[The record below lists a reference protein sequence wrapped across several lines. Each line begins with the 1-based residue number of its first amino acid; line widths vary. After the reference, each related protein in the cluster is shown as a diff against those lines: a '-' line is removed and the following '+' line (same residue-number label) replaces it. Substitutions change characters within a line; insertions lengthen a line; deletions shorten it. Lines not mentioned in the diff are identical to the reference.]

1 MPYIYDILKSFRK
14 NDLLDVGAIFGFDA
28 RSSCRKDEI
37 LDRLSSYIQD
47 QPEKWLSLM
56 LERDLNFLKS
66 LMAFPTGKPV
76 WLEYAEYPT
85 ILEAIGLIHWSD
97 EDEHFRKVWIDQ
109 EFSEIV
115 SGHIDKAISEGER
128 SGRFEHERLMLG
140 ILNIYGV
147 MSYDDFIRTAI
158 SLFNQGG
165 NGDLRGFFLTLRQSP
180 LVMVYRQDG
189 YVFSPCVEKPEEIL
203 EARGRLSKNRRYR
216 KVTYSQAVEAGSDAP
231 FFVLNAG
238 SPQCKALREA
248 LSDIGYD
255 DIVIRR
261 KLHDM
266 WMDSQFVDVEEE
278 AEAVFSA
285 VSEKQDGFP
294 TFEEYQ
300 ACMQKVADYVNNL
313 PKWKLRGRSSE
324 EAGTLRVVLKSDS
337 AETGLL
343 KEASSLMGLFV
354 GHANPDEPCPC
365 GSGLRYRNCHG
376 KYFS

>member
-14 NDLLDVGAIFGFDA
+14 NDLLDVGAIFGFDV
-28 RSSCRKDEI
+28 RSSSRKDDI
-37 LDRLSSYIQD
+37 LDRLSDYIQNE
-47 QPEKWLSLM
+47 PGKWLSLM
-56 LERDLNFLKS
+56 LERDLNFLKA

-109 EFSEIV
+109 EFAEIV
-115 SGHIDKAISEGER
+115 SGHLDKAIMEGES
-128 SGRFEHERLMLG
+128 SGRFEHERLLLG

-147 MSYDDFIRTAI
+147 MSYGDFMRTAI
-158 SLFNQGG
+158 SLFEQGG

-180 LVMVYRQDG
+180 LVMVYRHDG

-203 EARGRLSKNRRYR
+203 QARGRLSKNRRYR
-216 KVTYSQAVEAGSDAP
+216 KISYSQAVEAGSDAP

-238 SPQCKALREA
+238 SPQCKALFQA

-285 VSEKQDGFP
+285 VSDKQDSFS

-300 ACMQKVADYVNNL
+300 ACMQIVADYVNSL

-337 AETGLL
+337 STVDTL

-354 GHANPDEPCPC
+354 RHADPDEPCPC

-376 KYFS
+376 KYLS